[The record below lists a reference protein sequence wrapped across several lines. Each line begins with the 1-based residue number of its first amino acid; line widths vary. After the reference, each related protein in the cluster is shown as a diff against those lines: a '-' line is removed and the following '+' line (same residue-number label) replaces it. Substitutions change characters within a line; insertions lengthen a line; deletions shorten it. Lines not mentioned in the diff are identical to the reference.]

1 MYSRYKHHL
10 ERSTNLLY
18 GDMIEELYGN
28 GSKIKVS
35 ALDYSTATKRPF
47 AHITLY
53 MGVINEETVSS
64 TDLIELF
71 VNDAWEYIE
80 PNKKLDV
87 VVSVDVL

>member
-1 MYSRYKHHL
+1 MYSRFKNHL
-10 ERSTNLLY
+10 ERGTNTMY
-18 GDMIEELYGN
+18 GDIIEELYGN

-35 ALDYSTATKRPF
+35 VLDYSTSTKRPF

-53 MGVINEETVSS
+53 MGIITEETVSS

-71 VNDAWEYIE
+71 VNDAWGYIE

-87 VVSVDVL
+87 IISVDVL